1 MVKPMRIL
9 FLALILALGS
19 AGAEQE
25 KRKPGP
31 KKSDNGQGLVY
42 NESLRESVKTAPKK
56 GPADRQVVNSKEYT
70 DEWSTAVRTKKKA
83 AAKARKK

>member
-1 MVKPMRIL
+1 MRIL
-9 FLALILALGS
+9 FPFLALILTLGS
-19 AGAEQE
+19 AGAEQA

-31 KKSDNGQGLVY
+31 KKAGTGQGLVY
-42 NESLRESVKTAPKK
+42 NESLRDSVKTAPKK

-83 AAKARKK
+83 AKAQKK